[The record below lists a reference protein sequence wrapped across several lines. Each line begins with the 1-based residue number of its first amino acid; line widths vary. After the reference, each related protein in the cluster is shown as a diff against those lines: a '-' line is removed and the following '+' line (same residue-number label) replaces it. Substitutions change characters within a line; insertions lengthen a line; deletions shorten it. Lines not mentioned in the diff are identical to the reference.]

1 MHELRRELQ
10 RKDRKYES
18 PDHQLIPPWITRKRR
33 YCDFAPISKIPAS
46 AVQNTVIAK
55 MRRERKVTPINVNRG
70 NNAGKQINVKLSK
83 FFETISTLYKE
94 CPLDQF
100 DEWRSYSYFIV
111 SRRLRQLDFEVDSD
125 PIALQRLSQV
135 NGFGSK
141 IMKQCKE
148 YLVSGTCQLI
158 HQFEND
164 PMRKGVRNIIRC
176 VSMYLICM

>member
-1 MHELRRELQ
+1 MLNLCSLYIYYLYLYFKQ

-135 NGFGSK
+135 IGFGSK
-141 IMKQCKE
+141 IMKQVC
-148 YLVSGTCQLI
+148 YRLFLHFPGAHIS
-158 HQFEND
+158 FN
-164 PMRKGVRNIIRC
+164 P
-176 VSMYLICM
+176 